1 MPSKKSD
8 TESAEDLIK
17 SRIRAIQDYP
27 KPGIIFRDITPLL
40 KDSVLFS
47 KCIDLMAEKVSKYN
61 FDYIAGI
68 EARGFIVGS
77 ALSYKTGKG
86 FIPIRK
92 KGKLPYAKISKDY
105 QLEYG
110 METIEIHKDS
120 VERGSKVLIVD
131 DLLATGGTASA
142 SADLIKSLG
151 AKVSGYAFIVEL
163 QFLEGRKRLSG
174 DNVTVLIKY

>member
-1 MPSKKSD
+1 MPNKKSD
-8 TESAEDLIK
+8 TENTEDLIK
-17 SRIRAIQDYP
+17 SRIRAIPDYP
-27 KPGIIFRDITPLL
+27 KPGIMFRDITPLL
-40 KDSVLFS
+40 KDSVVFG
-47 KCIDLMAEKVSKYN
+47 KCIDLMAEKVSKYD

-77 ALSYKTGKG
+77 VLSYKTGKG

-105 QLEYG
+105 LLEYG

-120 VERGSKVLIVD
+120 VERDSKVLIVD

-142 SADLIKSLG
+142 AADLIKSLG
-151 AKVSGYAFIVEL
+151 AKISGYAFIVEL

-174 DNVTVLIKY
+174 DKVTVRVKY